1 MNVNSLLDLLQRKN
15 IRIHVDRDEL
25 VVRAPR
31 GALNAELTQALKKSK
46 AELID
51 VLRRRGAQASPDPV
65 RITPAQLTL
74 VALSQESI
82 DALVTKVE
90 GGAANVQDIY
100 PLAPLQ
106 EGILFHHLMSGESDP
121 YVLSGVLA
129 FRSREV
135 MERFVSALQ
144 QVIDRHD
151 ILRTGFFWEGLEQP
165 VQVVQRRA
173 TLPVSVVELDARE
186 GDIVRQLETR
196 FDSRGYR
203 MDVSRA
209 PLMHVHAACDG
220 EHERWVARVLF
231 HHLSIDHT
239 TLERVIEE
247 ARAIG
252 QGRVEDLPQPVP
264 FRNFVAQARLGVS
277 EADHEAYFRAK
288 LGDIDEPTAP
298 FGLLSVQGDGREIAE
313 AARTLKPEL
322 SGALRGHAR
331 RLGVSA
337 ASMMHVAW
345 GLVLSRTTG
354 RQDVVFGTVL
364 FGRMQGGAQSD
375 RSLGLFINTLPVRMR
390 VAQTGVETSVKETHA
405 QLAELMRHEHAPLV
419 LAQRCSGVPVQTPL
433 FTSLLNYRYSKPK
446 VAAAHIADGI
456 ELLDGHERTNYPVS
470 VDIDDHGDDFKI
482 RAQAAASVD
491 PARVCDFLEVAL
503 TRLVDAL
510 ERDPHGALRQL
521 DILPEV
527 EREEVVRRW
536 NAGEKARPSRLCLH
550 ELFER
555 QAARAPD
562 AIAVI
567 QDERALTYAELN
579 RCANRLAHYLRA
591 RGVREDDRVALYARR
606 SPELLIGMLATLKA
620 GGAYV
625 PLDPGYPAER
635 LTHML
640 LDSAPVVVLRDAA
653 ASDDVLVR
661 LNAGTPILD
670 LHADDERWS
679 AQPSGNL
686 KLCESHEPDVGARR
700 LAYVIYTSG
709 STGAPKGV
717 MVEHASVV
725 NQIGALT
732 EYLELDASDR
742 VLQFS
747 NIAFDASVEEI
758 FATLSCG
765 ATLVLRTDRW
775 LADAETFWALCG
787 AQRISIVDL
796 PAQFFGQLALSGRRA
811 VPTGVRCVVIG
822 GEAVGASALDA
833 WFAEEGRRPRLFN
846 TYGPTETTVSVTVH
860 EVRGRHDDAN
870 VIGRPIANTRV
881 YVLDAWLRPAP
892 IGVAGELYIGGVQ
905 VARGYLNRPELTR
918 ERFIDDPFV
927 AGGRL
932 YRTGDLARWR
942 TDGSLEYLGRNDFQV
957 KIRGFRI
964 ELGEIEAQLA
974 KVTGVREV
982 VVLARDSAAEVRDS
996 ATEHA
1001 TPNAPSPSPETSTAT
1016 ATATAAATATATA
1029 PEKRLVAYYT
1039 GDADVVALRAQAAQH
1054 LPSYMVPSAYVR
1066 LDAWPLTPNGKLDRR
1081 ALPAPADDAYAR
1093 AEYEAPQGAKEE
1105 ALAVIWRELLH
1116 VERVSRHDNFFELG
1130 GHSLLAVQLVSR
1142 LRQALSVEVALGTV
1156 FDAPVL
1162 SALASRLDDNTAAVL
1177 PPIPLAPRDGRIA
1190 LSLAQQRLWFLTQLE
1205 GVSEAYHMS
1214 GAVRL
1219 DGPLNREVLQR
1230 ALNRIVMRHEALRTC
1245 FVREE
1250 GEPIQVIQPHADLTV
1265 SYHDLREAKSI
1276 RHEAG
1281 NREQRAKD
1289 LSQAH
1294 ASAPFDLSRD
1304 LPVRVLLLQ
1313 LEDEAHVVQVVMH
1326 HIASDGWSVGVFLQ
1340 ELSALY
1346 GSFIAEQ
1353 GDPLAP
1359 LPLQY
1364 ADYAAWQ
1371 RRWLASGQL
1380 EKQGAFWQTN
1390 LSGAP
1395 TLLELPT
1402 DRPRP
1407 PKQSHAG
1414 ASVEVKLGA
1423 ALSERVKRLSQRHGV
1438 TPYMTLLSS
1447 WAAVLSRLSG
1457 QEEVVIGSPVAGRN
1471 RTEVEAL
1478 IGFFVNTLALR
1489 LDLSSEPTVG
1499 ELLKRTKAQV
1509 LSAQAHQDLP
1519 FDQVV
1524 ERVKPPRSTAHP
1536 PLFQV
1541 MFVWQNMPAREL
1553 TIPGLTIRAVET
1565 PLQTAQFELTLSL
1578 QEAGDDIVG
1587 HLNYASALFD
1597 ESTVRRYVTYWRR
1610 LLEGMTAG
1618 AADQTI
1624 VGLPLLDEAERKQVV
1639 YAWNATERDYPI
1651 EQCIHQLFEA
1661 QVDRKPEAIAL
1672 TFEGQR
1678 LSYAELNA
1686 RANRLAHYLQA
1697 RGVGP
1702 DRLVALC
1709 AERGIEMVVG
1719 LLAILKAGGAY
1730 VPLDPAYASDRLRG
1744 IVEDSQ
1750 PALVLAD
1757 AVGGAALGELDGA
1770 LPVIDLE
1777 TDALRWREMPATN
1790 PEVASQHVHH
1800 LAYVI
1805 YTSGSTGRPKGVM
1818 VEHAQVVRLFGASQA
1833 WFGFDE
1839 RDVWTLFHS
1848 YGFDFS
1854 VWELWG
1860 ALLHGGRLVIV
1871 PTEVTRTPSAFFA
1884 LLCAE
1889 GVTVLNQT
1897 PSAFQALMSAQEE
1910 REEREEAAGNIER
1923 ANVVA
1928 HRLRYVIFGGEAL
1941 EPRTLASWYAR
1952 HGERT
1957 QLVNMYG
1964 ITETTVHVTY
1974 CALRAEDAMRLGA
1987 SPIGVRIPDLQLYV
2001 LDARREP
2008 VPMGVTG
2015 ELYVGGAG
2023 VARGYLNRPELTRER
2038 FIDDPF
2044 VAGGRLYRTGDL
2056 ARWRTDG
2063 SLEYLGRNDFQVKIR
2078 GFRIELGEIEAQL
2091 AKVTGVRE
2099 VVVLAR
2105 DSAAEMRD
2113 NATPNAPMP
2122 KSSSETEKRLV
2133 AYYTGDADVAAL
2145 RAQAAQH
2152 LPSYMVPSA
2161 YVRLDAWPLTPNG
2174 KLDRRA
2180 LPAPADDAYA
2190 RAEYEA
2196 PQGAKEEALA
2206 AIWRELLHVERVSR
2220 HDNFFE
2226 LGGHSLLAIG
2236 VIERMRRE
2244 GLHTDVRSI
2253 FNAQTLSDLAA
2264 RAQTDDRSIQ
2274 APPNLIPARATR
2286 ITPDMLPLVALT
2298 QTQIDM
2304 LAVQVEGGAANIQDI
2319 YPLAPLQEG
2328 MVFHHLLHAESDAYM
2343 EAYFVGF
2350 RTRARLDRFL
2360 DALRMIV
2367 DRHDILRTGFFWEGL
2382 EQPVQIVQ
2390 RRVRLPIEFVDLD
2403 PADGDVLRQLEA
2415 RHDPRAH
2422 RLDIRRPALLSCHA
2436 AHDPAAGRWLLCVMA
2451 HHLAIDNTSLKLLVA
2466 EEQAIEQGGFDALPP
2481 APSFRNFIAQIASG
2495 VDRREHEA
2503 FFSAMLGDID
2513 SPTHPFGLQDVQ
2525 GDGREI
2531 AEFQQRL
2538 SPELSKAIR
2547 VCTRRLGVSP
2557 ASLMHLAWAMVL
2569 SRATGRREAVFG
2581 TVLFGRMQ
2589 GGERGMGMFINTLP
2603 IRIDVDERYVAE
2615 CLAHTHERVVQLIY
2629 HEHAPLA
2636 LALRCSGLPARQAL
2650 FSSLLNYRHSEQA
2663 ARPPRDDDDIQYLDG
2678 NERTNYPLTVSIDDL
2693 GEAFSVTVQARHPA
2707 SPERIRAFMETAL
2720 EQLVRALDGTSG
2732 VAAPGVVTP
2741 RIAVRDIDVLPSE
2754 ERHRLLVEW
2763 NDTAA
2768 DYPQDQCLH
2777 RLFEAQAA
2785 RHPDTIALIADGEP
2799 VGYAELNRRANRLA
2813 RHLSARGLQPDQR
2826 VAICIDRGI
2835 DMVVAMLAVLKAGG
2849 AYVPLDPAYPSE
2861 RLDYLLRDC
2870 APVALLTHARLGAS
2884 MQTRL
2889 VLALARLNTGC
2900 ALIDLESD
2908 AGAWRHERDDDPP
2921 PSGLTPRHLAYV
2933 IYTSGSTGQPKGVM
2947 VEHRSVCNLVAWHA
2961 GAFDVGTGCRS
2972 ASVAGVA
2979 FDATTWEVWA
2989 ALCNGGCL
2997 SLAPGDAASDPQAL
3011 LRWWRAQELDVG
3023 FLVTPLAELAY
3034 ATGQSN
3040 AGMRTLLIGGDR
3052 LSRWPDS
3059 MPPGQ
3064 MLVNNYGPTEATVV
3078 ATSGRLQPGE
3088 ATPPIGRPIANT
3100 RVYVLDAWLR
3110 PAPIGVAGELY
3121 IGGVQ
3126 VARGYLNRP
3135 ELTRE
3140 RFIDDPFVAG
3150 GRLYKTGDLARW
3162 RTDGSL
3168 EYLGRNDFQVK
3179 IRGFRIELGEI
3190 EAQLAK
3196 VAGVREVVVL
3206 VRDSAADTDQNAD
3219 LNASATA
3226 NSSEKR
3232 LVAYYTGDADVVAL
3246 RAQAA
3251 QHLPSYM
3258 VPSAYVRLDAWPLTP
3273 NGKLD
3278 RRALPAPADDAYAR
3292 AEYEA
3297 PRGAKEEAL
3306 AAIWREL
3313 LHVERVSRHDNF
3325 FELGGHSLLAV
3336 QLVSRLRQAL
3346 SVEVALSTVFDAPV
3360 LSALASR
3367 LDDNTAAVLP
3377 PIPLAPRDGRIALS
3391 LAQQRLWFLTQLEG
3405 VSEAYHMSGAVRLDG
3420 PLNRE
3425 VLQRALN
3432 RIVMRHEA
3440 LRTCFVREEGEP
3452 IQVIQPHAD
3461 LTVSYH
3467 DLREAKSIRHEAG
3480 NREQRAKDLSQ
3491 AHASAPFDLSRDLPV
3506 RVLLLQLEDE
3516 AHVVQVVM
3524 HHIASDG
3531 WSVGVFLQ
3539 ELSALYGSFIAEQ
3552 GDPLAP
3558 LPLQY
3563 ADYAA
3568 WQRRWLASGQLEKQG
3583 AFWQTN
3589 LSGAPTLLELPT
3601 DRPRPPKQ
3609 SHAGASVEVKL
3620 GAALSER
3627 VKRLSQRHGVTP
3639 YMTLL
3644 SSWAAVLSRLS
3655 GQEEVVI
3662 GSPVAG
3668 RNRTEVEALI
3678 GFFVNTLALRLDL
3691 SSEPTVGELLKRTK
3705 AQVLSAQAH
3714 QDLPFDQV
3722 VERVK
3727 PPRSTAHPPLFQVMF
3742 DWHNTPARALT
3753 MPGLTVSVASTE
3765 TTTSQ
3770 YDLVLSMQE
3779 RNGDIVGHLN
3789 YATALFDEQTA
3800 RRYAR
3805 YWRRLLEGM
3814 TAGSANVSV
3823 ARLPLLD
3830 EAEREQVV
3838 HEWNATER
3846 VYPIRQC
3853 IHQLFEAQAARTPN
3867 AIAIAIGDERVTYA
3881 ALNASANRLAR
3892 HLRALGV
3899 VADTRVAV
3907 CIERGA
3913 PMVIALLAIWK
3924 AGGAYVPLD
3933 PAYPRERIA
3942 YMLRDSAPI
3951 AVLTSRASRDLV
3963 ASHLPDR
3970 APLVVIDAA
3979 ACPWD
3984 ALSGDDL
3991 DPNDIE
3997 LNATHLCYV
4006 IYTSGSTGQPKGVMI
4021 EHRNLVNYTLDAI
4034 RWFGLGPGETVL
4046 QQNSLNF
4053 DLSLEEIVPA
4063 LSSGAALAPAVE
4075 LFGAGGS
4082 ARGHSARPT
4091 MIHLT
4096 AAHWQQLVGEWH
4108 RAGARPAAALEGVRL
4123 VNVTGDALSPHKL
4136 EQWDA
4141 IRPAHTRLIN
4151 TYGPT
4156 EITISCSAAY
4166 VRHAPGMSRVSIGRP
4181 FANSRMYLLDAR
4193 GEPVP
4198 VGVTGELY
4206 IGGDGVARGYLNRPE
4221 LSAERF
4227 VDDPF
4232 RPGSRMYKTGD
4243 LACRRGDGEI
4253 EFVGRNDFQVKVR
4266 GFRVELSEVETRLAA
4281 VDGVQEIAVLAR
4293 EDAPGEK
4300 RLVAYYTGAAEMAAL
4315 RECAARDLP
4324 AYMMPAAYVCLPA
4337 LPLTP
4342 NGKLDRNAL
4351 PPPAHDADSN
4361 RGYEAPQGDIEET
4374 LARIWE
4380 QLLERERVGRH
4391 DNFFDLGGHS
4401 LLTVS
4406 LIERMRQADLHADV
4420 AALFT
4425 TSTLAELAA
4434 CTTKLKEILL

>member
-82 DALVTKVE
+82 DALVAKVE

-129 FRSREV
+129 FRGREV

-252 QGRVEDLPQPVP
+252 QGRAEDLPRPEP

-313 AARTLKPEL
+313 AARRLKPEL

-375 RSLGLFINTLPVRMR
+375 RALGLFINTLPVRMR
-390 VAQTGVETSVKETHA
+390 VAQTGVEASVKGTHA

-419 LAQRCSGVPVQTPL
+419 LAQRCSGVPAQTPL

-591 RGVREDDRVALYARR
+591 RGVRGGDRVALYARR

-686 KLCESHEPDVGARR
+686 KLCGSHEPDVGARR

-725 NQIGALT
+725 NQIGALI

-942 TDGSLEYLGRNDFQV
+942 TDGRLEYLGRNDFQV

-974 KVTGVREV
+974 KVAGVREV
-982 VVLARDSAAEVRDS
+982 VVLARDSAAEV
-996 ATEHA
+996 
-1001 TPNAPSPSPETSTAT
+1001 
-1016 ATATAAATATATA
+1016 
-1029 PEKRLVAYYT
+1029 
-1039 GDADVVALRAQAAQH
+1039 
-1054 LPSYMVPSAYVR
+1054 
-1066 LDAWPLTPNGKLDRR
+1066 
-1081 ALPAPADDAYAR
+1081 
-1093 AEYEAPQGAKEE
+1093 
-1105 ALAVIWRELLH
+1105 
-1116 VERVSRHDNFFELG
+1116 
-1130 GHSLLAVQLVSR
+1130 
-1142 LRQALSVEVALGTV
+1142 
-1156 FDAPVL
+1156 
-1162 SALASRLDDNTAAVL
+1162 
-1177 PPIPLAPRDGRIA
+1177 
-1190 LSLAQQRLWFLTQLE
+1190 
-1205 GVSEAYHMS
+1205 
-1214 GAVRL
+1214 
-1219 DGPLNREVLQR
+1219 
-1230 ALNRIVMRHEALRTC
+1230 C
-1245 FVREE
+1245 
-1250 GEPIQVIQPHADLTV
+1250 
-1265 SYHDLREAKSI
+1265 
-1276 RHEAG
+1276 
-1281 NREQRAKD
+1281 
-1289 LSQAH
+1289 
-1294 ASAPFDLSRD
+1294 
-1304 LPVRVLLLQ
+1304 
-1313 LEDEAHVVQVVMH
+1313 
-1326 HIASDGWSVGVFLQ
+1326 
-1340 ELSALY
+1340 
-1346 GSFIAEQ
+1346 
-1353 GDPLAP
+1353 
-1359 LPLQY
+1359 
-1364 ADYAAWQ
+1364 
-1371 RRWLASGQL
+1371 
-1380 EKQGAFWQTN
+1380 
-1390 LSGAP
+1390 
-1395 TLLELPT
+1395 
-1402 DRPRP
+1402 
-1407 PKQSHAG
+1407 
-1414 ASVEVKLGA
+1414 
-1423 ALSERVKRLSQRHGV
+1423 
-1438 TPYMTLLSS
+1438 
-1447 WAAVLSRLSG
+1447 
-1457 QEEVVIGSPVAGRN
+1457 
-1471 RTEVEAL
+1471 
-1478 IGFFVNTLALR
+1478 
-1489 LDLSSEPTVG
+1489 
-1499 ELLKRTKAQV
+1499 
-1509 LSAQAHQDLP
+1509 
-1519 FDQVV
+1519 
-1524 ERVKPPRSTAHP
+1524 
-1536 PLFQV
+1536 
-1541 MFVWQNMPAREL
+1541 
-1553 TIPGLTIRAVET
+1553 
-1565 PLQTAQFELTLSL
+1565 
-1578 QEAGDDIVG
+1578 
-1587 HLNYASALFD
+1587 
-1597 ESTVRRYVTYWRR
+1597 
-1610 LLEGMTAG
+1610 
-1618 AADQTI
+1618 
-1624 VGLPLLDEAERKQVV
+1624 
-1639 YAWNATERDYPI
+1639 
-1651 EQCIHQLFEA
+1651 
-1661 QVDRKPEAIAL
+1661 
-1672 TFEGQR
+1672 
-1678 LSYAELNA
+1678 
-1686 RANRLAHYLQA
+1686 
-1697 RGVGP
+1697 
-1702 DRLVALC
+1702 
-1709 AERGIEMVVG
+1709 
-1719 LLAILKAGGAY
+1719 
-1730 VPLDPAYASDRLRG
+1730 
-1744 IVEDSQ
+1744 
-1750 PALVLAD
+1750 
-1757 AVGGAALGELDGA
+1757 
-1770 LPVIDLE
+1770 
-1777 TDALRWREMPATN
+1777 
-1790 PEVASQHVHH
+1790 
-1800 LAYVI
+1800 
-1805 YTSGSTGRPKGVM
+1805 
-1818 VEHAQVVRLFGASQA
+1818 
-1833 WFGFDE
+1833 
-1839 RDVWTLFHS
+1839 
-1848 YGFDFS
+1848 
-1854 VWELWG
+1854 
-1860 ALLHGGRLVIV
+1860 
-1871 PTEVTRTPSAFFA
+1871 
-1884 LLCAE
+1884 
-1889 GVTVLNQT
+1889 
-1897 PSAFQALMSAQEE
+1897 
-1910 REEREEAAGNIER
+1910 
-1923 ANVVA
+1923 
-1928 HRLRYVIFGGEAL
+1928 
-1941 EPRTLASWYAR
+1941 
-1952 HGERT
+1952 
-1957 QLVNMYG
+1957 
-1964 ITETTVHVTY
+1964 
-1974 CALRAEDAMRLGA
+1974 
-1987 SPIGVRIPDLQLYV
+1987 
-2001 LDARREP
+2001 
-2008 VPMGVTG
+2008 
-2015 ELYVGGAG
+2015 
-2023 VARGYLNRPELTRER
+2023 
-2038 FIDDPF
+2038 
-2044 VAGGRLYRTGDL
+2044 
-2056 ARWRTDG
+2056 
-2063 SLEYLGRNDFQVKIR
+2063 
-2078 GFRIELGEIEAQL
+2078 
-2091 AKVTGVRE
+2091 
-2099 VVVLAR
+2099 
-2105 DSAAEMRD
+2105 D
-2113 NATPNAPMP
+2113 NATPNAPTP
-2122 KSSSETEKRLV
+2122 KSSSATEKRLV

-2286 ITPDMLPLVALT
+2286 ITPGMLPLVALT

-2304 LAVQVEGGAANIQDI
+2304 LAAQVEGGAANIQDI

-2615 CLAHTHERVVQLIY
+2615 CLAHTHERVVQLTY

-2785 RHPDTIALIADGEP
+2785 RYPDTIALIADGEP

-2889 VLALARLNTGC
+2889 VLALARLDTGC

-3052 LSRWPDS
+3052 FSRWPDS

-3162 RTDGSL
+3162 RTDGRLEYLGRNDFQVKIRGFRIELGEIEAQLAKVADVREVVVLARDSAAEVHDSATEHATPNAPSPSPETTTATAAATATATAIEKRLVAYYTGDADVVALRAQAAQHLPSYMVPSAYVRLDAWPLTPNGKLDRRALPAPADDAYARAEYEAPQGAKEEALAAIWRELLHVERVSRHDNFFELGGHSLLAVQLVSRLRQALSVEVALGTVFDAPVLSALAERLEAENTEVLPPIPLAPRDGRIALSLAQQRLWFLTQLEGVSEAYHMSGAVRLDGLLNREVLQRALNRIVMRHEALRTCFAREEGEPIQVIRPHADLTVSYHDLREAEQSEQRAKDLSQAHASAPFDLSRDLPVRVLLLQLADEAHVVQVVMHHIASDGWSVGVFLQELSALYGSFIAEQDDPLAPLPLQYADYAAWQRRWLASGQLEKQGAIWQTNLSGAPTLLELPTDRPRPPKQSHAGASVEVKLGAALSERVKRLSQRHGVTPYMTLLSSWAAVLGRLSGQEEVVIGSPVAGRNRTEVEALIGFFVNTLALRLDLSLEPTVGELLKRTKAQVLSAQAHQDLPFDQVVERVKPPRSTAHPPLFQVMFVWQNMPAGELTIPGLTIRAVETPLQTAQFELTLSLQEAGDDIVGHLNYASALFDESTVRRYVTYLCRLLEGMTAGAADQTIVGLPLLDEAERKQVVYAWNATERDYPIEQCIHQLFEAQVDRKPEAIALTFDGQRLSYAELNARANRLAHYLQARGVGPDRLVALCAERGIEMVVGLLAILKAGGAYVPLDPAYASDRLRGIVQDSQPALVLADAVGRAALGELDGALPVIDLETDALRWREMPATNPEVASQHVHHLAYVIYTSGSTGRPKGVMVEHAQVVRLFGATQAWFGFDERDVWTLFHSYGFDFSVWEMWGALLHGGRLVIVPTEVTRTPSAFFALLCAEGVTVLNQTPSAFQALMSAQEEREEAAGNIERANVVAHRLRYVIFGGEALEPRTLASWYARHGERTQLVNMYGITETTVHVTYYALRAEDAMRLGASPIGVRIPDLQLYVLDDRREPVPMGVTGELYVGGAGVARGYLNRPELTRERFIDDPFVAGGRLYRTGDLARWRTDGSL

-3206 VRDSAADTDQNAD
+3206 ARDSASEVHD
-3219 LNASATA
+3219 SATEHA
-3226 NSSEKR
+3226 TPNALSPSPETSTATAAATATATAPEKR

-3297 PRGAKEEAL
+3297 PRGAKEKH
-3306 AAIWREL
+3306 WPR
-3313 LHVERVSRHDNF
+3313 S
-3325 FELGGHSLLAV
+3325 GGSCCMW
-3336 QLVSRLRQAL
+3336 S
-3346 SVEVALSTVFDAPV
+3346 
-3360 LSALASR
+3360 
-3367 LDDNTAAVLP
+3367 
-3377 PIPLAPRDGRIALS
+3377 
-3391 LAQQRLWFLTQLEG
+3391 
-3405 VSEAYHMSGAVRLDG
+3405 
-3420 PLNRE
+3420 
-3425 VLQRALN
+3425 
-3432 RIVMRHEA
+3432 
-3440 LRTCFVREEGEP
+3440 
-3452 IQVIQPHAD
+3452 
-3461 LTVSYH
+3461 
-3467 DLREAKSIRHEAG
+3467 
-3480 NREQRAKDLSQ
+3480 
-3491 AHASAPFDLSRDLPV
+3491 ASA
-3506 RVLLLQLEDE
+3506 
-3516 AHVVQVVM
+3516 A
-3524 HHIASDG
+3524 
-3531 WSVGVFLQ
+3531 
-3539 ELSALYGSFIAEQ
+3539 
-3552 GDPLAP
+3552 
-3558 LPLQY
+3558 
-3563 ADYAA
+3563 
-3568 WQRRWLASGQLEKQG
+3568 
-3583 AFWQTN
+3583 
-3589 LSGAPTLLELPT
+3589 
-3601 DRPRPPKQ
+3601 
-3609 SHAGASVEVKL
+3609 
-3620 GAALSER
+3620 
-3627 VKRLSQRHGVTP
+3627 
-3639 YMTLL
+3639 
-3644 SSWAAVLSRLS
+3644 
-3655 GQEEVVI
+3655 
-3662 GSPVAG
+3662 
-3668 RNRTEVEALI
+3668 
-3678 GFFVNTLALRLDL
+3678 
-3691 SSEPTVGELLKRTK
+3691 
-3705 AQVLSAQAH
+3705 
-3714 QDLPFDQV
+3714 
-3722 VERVK
+3722 
-3727 PPRSTAHPPLFQVMF
+3727 
-3742 DWHNTPARALT
+3742 
-3753 MPGLTVSVASTE
+3753 
-3765 TTTSQ
+3765 TTTS
-3770 YDLVLSMQE
+3770 S
-3779 RNGDIVGHLN
+3779 NSA
-3789 YATALFDEQTA
+3789 ATRCWRCNWYRACGRRCRWRWRWARCSTRRCCRHWPSGSKRRTRRSC
-3800 RRYAR
+3800 RRYR
-3805 YWRRLLEGM
+3805 
-3814 TAGSANVSV
+3814 
-3823 ARLPLLD
+3823 
-3830 EAEREQVV
+3830 
-3838 HEWNATER
+3838 
-3846 VYPIRQC
+3846 
-3853 IHQLFEAQAARTPN
+3853 
-3867 AIAIAIGDERVTYA
+3867 
-3881 ALNASANRLAR
+3881 
-3892 HLRALGV
+3892 
-3899 VADTRVAV
+3899 
-3907 CIERGA
+3907 
-3913 PMVIALLAIWK
+3913 
-3924 AGGAYVPLD
+3924 
-3933 PAYPRERIA
+3933 
-3942 YMLRDSAPI
+3942 
-3951 AVLTSRASRDLV
+3951 
-3963 ASHLPDR
+3963 
-3970 APLVVIDAA
+3970 
-3979 ACPWD
+3979 
-3984 ALSGDDL
+3984 
-3991 DPNDIE
+3991 
-3997 LNATHLCYV
+3997 
-4006 IYTSGSTGQPKGVMI
+4006 
-4021 EHRNLVNYTLDAI
+4021 
-4034 RWFGLGPGETVL
+4034 
-4046 QQNSLNF
+4046 
-4053 DLSLEEIVPA
+4053 
-4063 LSSGAALAPAVE
+4063 
-4075 LFGAGGS
+4075 
-4082 ARGHSARPT
+4082 
-4091 MIHLT
+4091 
-4096 AAHWQQLVGEWH
+4096 
-4108 RAGARPAAALEGVRL
+4108 
-4123 VNVTGDALSPHKL
+4123 
-4136 EQWDA
+4136 
-4141 IRPAHTRLIN
+4141 
-4151 TYGPT
+4151 
-4156 EITISCSAAY
+4156 
-4166 VRHAPGMSRVSIGRP
+4166 
-4181 FANSRMYLLDAR
+4181 
-4193 GEPVP
+4193 
-4198 VGVTGELY
+4198 
-4206 IGGDGVARGYLNRPE
+4206 
-4221 LSAERF
+4221 
-4227 VDDPF
+4227 
-4232 RPGSRMYKTGD
+4232 
-4243 LACRRGDGEI
+4243 
-4253 EFVGRNDFQVKVR
+4253 
-4266 GFRVELSEVETRLAA
+4266 
-4281 VDGVQEIAVLAR
+4281 
-4293 EDAPGEK
+4293 
-4300 RLVAYYTGAAEMAAL
+4300 
-4315 RECAARDLP
+4315 
-4324 AYMMPAAYVCLPA
+4324 
-4337 LPLTP
+4337 
-4342 NGKLDRNAL
+4342 
-4351 PPPAHDADSN
+4351 
-4361 RGYEAPQGDIEET
+4361 
-4374 LARIWE
+4374 
-4380 QLLERERVGRH
+4380 
-4391 DNFFDLGGHS
+4391 
-4401 LLTVS
+4401 
-4406 LIERMRQADLHADV
+4406 
-4420 AALFT
+4420 
-4425 TSTLAELAA
+4425 
-4434 CTTKLKEILL
+4434 